1 MIHQKRFAFYSD
13 RPQIQRVTQPL
24 ALVYYRKLMPGS
36 QLVNRLQDLNYRVQ
50 PITEPDRLLN
60 YARTEGPMVIFVEVE
75 LAATLKLIGRLRADA
90 MTGHLPIVAF
100 GSEAEQIRQAAQSAG
115 ATLVVGETALLTHLP
130 GLLEQAL
137 RVE

>member
-1 MIHQKRFAFYSD
+1 M
-13 RPQIQRVTQPL
+13 RVTQPL

-50 PITEPDRLLN
+50 PLSEPDRLLK
-60 YARTEGPMVIFVEVE
+60 YTRTEGPMLIFMDVAVADTAV
-75 LAATLKLIGRLRADA
+75 LVGQLRADA
-90 MTGHLPIVAF
+90 RTAHVPIVVF
-100 GSEAEQIRQAAQSAG
+100 GGESDVQGQAARIAG

>member
-1 MIHQKRFAFYSD
+1 V
-13 RPQIQRVTQPL
+13 RVTQPL

-36 QLVNRLQDLNYRVQ
+36 QLVNRLHDLNYRVQ
-50 PITEPDRLLN
+50 AITEPAQLLG
-60 YARTEGPMVIFVEVE
+60 YAQTEGPMLIFADLEAVDTLE
-75 LAATLKLIGRLRADA
+75 LIARLRGEKV
-90 MTGHLPIVAF
+90 TGHIPIVAF
-100 GSEAEQIRQAAQSAG
+100 GGEGESGLQAAQQAG